1 MSDAAAAVV
10 DPAGGST
17 STTRATRAALEYLQ
31 LSGATPISIRATES
45 GGSKTRFGK
54 VDPNA
59 AIVVWC
65 EETRARPVI
74 RLARRYAGPGA
85 SVTAASA
92 ALRKA
97 AGDMRIVLTPD
108 ATAMERATAQARRL
122 DQFIEDLHA
131 RGNAPCPRC
140 GRPRLHV
147 VQGCGNAI
155 SEGIDPA
162 AAGWRATSGRRAA
175 VQAGLWPL
183 IEAGVNHGGT
193 REPRDR
199 A

>member
-65 EETRARPVI
+65 EETRARSVI

-97 AGDMRIVLTPD
+97 AGDMRVTLTPD
-108 ATAMERATAQARRL
+108 TTAMERATAQARRL

-131 RGNAPCPRC
+131 RGAMKQFTKSFKAT
-140 GRPRLHV
+140 RLALAARG
-147 VQGCGNAI
+147 QGFMSYKVAEMRFRKALI
-155 SEGIDPA
+155 PLL
-162 AAGWRATSGRRAA
+162 
-175 VQAGLWPL
+175 QAGGQPAVGAPL
-183 IEAGVNHGGT
+183 FKQVFGL
-193 REPRDR
+193 
-199 A
+199 

>member
-92 ALRKA
+92 ALQKA

-131 RGNAPCPRC
+131 RGAMKQFTKSFKAT
-140 GRPRLHV
+140 RL
-147 VQGCGNAI
+147 AL
-155 SEGIDPA
+155 A
-162 AAGWRATSGRRAA
+162 AAGQGFMSYKVAEMRFRKALIPLL
-175 VQAGLWPL
+175 QAGGQPAVGAPL
-183 IEAGVNHGGT
+183 FKQVFGL
-193 REPRDR
+193 
-199 A
+199 

>member
-1 MSDAAAAVV
+1 MSDAAAAVA

-131 RGNAPCPRC
+131 RGAMKQFTKSFKAT
-140 GRPRLHV
+140 RLALAATG
-147 VQGCGNAI
+147 QGFMSYKVAEMRFRKALI
-155 SEGIDPA
+155 PLL
-162 AAGWRATSGRRAA
+162 
-175 VQAGLWPL
+175 QAGGQPAVGAPL
-183 IEAGVNHGGT
+183 FKQVFGL
-193 REPRDR
+193 
-199 A
+199 